1 MSVDLRSVHYV
12 PFVFSWKVI
21 REATILLCTLYTLS
35 ILALCRLYFGVLQ
48 TLFSIVWTLFLY
60 CLLFFGI
67 VWTLVLHCAGFIVSV
82 VVFIFALSLLELCIV
97 CTCIVAYVFY
107 CSVLCTCVVV

>member
-1 MSVDLRSVHYV
+1 MSTLFWRFADFIFYCVDLI
-12 PFVFSWKVI
+12 F
-21 REATILLCTLYTLS
+21 ILFT
-35 ILALCRLYFGVLQ
+35 
-48 TLFSIVWTLFLY
+48 
-60 CLLFFGI
+60 FFCI